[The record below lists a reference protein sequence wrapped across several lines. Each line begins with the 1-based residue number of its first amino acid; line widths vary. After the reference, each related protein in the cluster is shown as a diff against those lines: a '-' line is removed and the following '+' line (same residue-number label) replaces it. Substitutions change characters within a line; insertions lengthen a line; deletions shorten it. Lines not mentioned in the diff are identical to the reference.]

1 MLYKSLSQQQHKK
14 EKKNDNVSIL
24 LSVYVYVELALEEV
38 VCFDA
43 EKKLILI

>member
-14 EKKNDNVSIL
+14 EKKITMF
-24 LSVYVYVELALEEV
+24 LSYIYVELALEEV